1 MYVGAWTVLHCSH
14 FSTFQTHESCHKTTR
29 GAHNANMQYCIQY
42 SKNETFRVCFLRTH
56 SRVYARH
63 HYSRRTRA
71 HAAVAHT
78 LRCMY
83 TIHKCSRHMGDA
95 TSHVLMLLKYIVGT
109 RCACGPVLR
118 EPTRPW
124 SLQEARDRENRRE
137 RVSEPCRSRHRTSA
151 SPGSYSYCARLGA
164 DPGSVPLPLYYH
176 YTAVQLLRVGLHG
189 HARQPRLGHRYHSRA
204 SAGKFCAAH
213 TDVGD

>member
-1 MYVGAWTVLHCSH
+1 MLELGPFFTVHTSALFRLMSH
-14 FSTFQTHESCHKTTR
+14 VTR
-29 GAHNANMQYCIQY
+29 RQEVHITPICNIQY